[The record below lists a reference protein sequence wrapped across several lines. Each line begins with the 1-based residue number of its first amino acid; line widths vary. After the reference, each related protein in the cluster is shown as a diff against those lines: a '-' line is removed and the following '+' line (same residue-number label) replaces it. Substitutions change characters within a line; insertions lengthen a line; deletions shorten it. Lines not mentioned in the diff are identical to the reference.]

1 MISDMITK
9 LSVDSG
15 LDESEIKARV
25 QEKQEEL
32 SGLISEEGAV
42 YIVAK
47 ELGIQLLK
55 KKERLY
61 IGSIV
66 PGMKNVDVVGKITR
80 IFPAREFKTDKAE
93 GKVVNVVIADHT
105 GSVKMSLWNDEISIL
120 GEIEQGDAVHF
131 KGFSREGYDGY
142 PELRIGRYGLMQKS
156 SEKVDA
162 AEDAPVVSERCTI
175 KELQEGYRRE
185 VRACLVQLF
194 NSNMFYPVCSQ
205 CRASLKEANG
215 FKCEEHG
222 EVAPEHNVVV
232 TGIIDDGTESIRAVL
247 FNEQAEFVLGMTK
260 NEAKR
265 IFDMKKDLKYVYEK
279 VELGREYVFSGKVR
293 RNTYFDRLEFVASSV
308 KNADVKEEIE
318 RLLRAESAE

>member
-1 MISDMITK
+1 MISEMITK
-9 LSVDSG
+9 IAADSG
-15 LDESEIKARV
+15 LNESEIKARV

-47 ELGIQLLK
+47 ELGVQLLK

-66 PGMKNVDVVGKITR
+66 PGMKNVDVVGKITK
-80 IFPAREFKTDKAE
+80 IFPVKEFKTDKAE
-93 GKVVNVVIADHT
+93 GKVVNIIIADHT
-105 GSVKMSLWNDEISIL
+105 GSVRLSLWNEEL
-120 GEIEQGDAVHF
+120 QVLEQTKIGDVIHF

-142 PELRIGRYGLMQKS
+142 AELRIGKYGLLQRS
-156 SEKVDA
+156 SEKIDV
-162 AEDAPVVSERCTI
+162 AEEPTAQIERSSI
-175 KELQEGYRRE
+175 KDLQEGYRRE
-185 VRACLVQLF
+185 VRACLMQLF
-194 NSNMFYPVCSQ
+194 NSNMFYPVCPQ

-222 EVAPEHNVVV
+222 EVSPEHNIVL
-232 TGIIDDGTESIRAVL
+232 TGIIDDGTESIRVVL

-265 IFDMKKDLKYVYEK
+265 IFDMKRDLKHVYEK
-279 VELGREYVFSGKVR
+279 AELGREYVFSGKVR
-293 RNTYFDRLEFVASSV
+293 RNTFFDRLEFVTNSV
-308 KNADVKEEIE
+308 KSVDIKEEIN
-318 RLLRAESAE
+318 RLLPRGTA